1 MPVMICT
8 NSATEL
14 SMTKGQEPIV
24 HSWEYITNAEGKK
37 ILDTLFV
44 CLVNP
49 PTNVHFDD
57 LPMHVVL
64 LTRTSVTTSVRL
76 PDDTYLKISRNQ
88 VEILPNFAM
97 TDYASQGKTHFQN
110 VVDLG
115 HSDSHQAYYT
125 ALSRGTT
132 AAGTLILS
140 GFHPQKIQGGAS
152 GALRQEFH
160 ELELLDEITTL
171 QFYGNLNTK
180 IMVEERHSTLIA
192 AFRKMKGEEFVP
204 KLMHR
209 TLQWGPGD
217 PYLEW
222 AHTHKE
228 TTTDSLGKHREG
240 PEAALKQPFKK
251 QKKSGNSMTTN
262 VRRDSDLFLVSGL
275 PEGTQWS
282 NNSCAYDAIITVLF
296 NTWKENPLGN
306 NEAWSEINNSLMIE
320 LINGFNNYMA
330 RLTLTQQGQTL
341 ENVREQMQQRL
352 ISISTEFGFGLFTSI
367 SSVLQLVLQYN
378 EAVTSCMQRCTVPT
392 HPAIQERLNNRTCLI
407 TTFPSIGQ
415 SLQQHLDNFQHKLGS
430 HCSVCNQ
437 QQIRITT
444 FHCLPP
450 LLAFEWPAGVT
461 PSLPDIIT
469 VTAEDQQTFALK
481 GVIYYGQNHFTAHV
495 KLRSGT
501 WYHDGMVTGCALTLQ
516 PLLQQN
522 LNTPICAIYS
532 RLTIT

>member
-1 MPVMICT
+1 MTHFVSIDTVAQDDIEGSNYHRHCVSPKHRQRKNNKIPQHIQQQLWDQTACANTKLIPGKLSLCIGMPVMICT

-64 LTRTSVTTSVRL
+64 LTRTSVTTSVHL

-222 AHTHKE
+222 AH
-228 TTTDSLGKHREG
+228 
-240 PEAALKQPFKK
+240 
-251 QKKSGNSMTTN
+251 
-262 VRRDSDLFLVSGL
+262 SDL
-275 PEGTQWS
+275 
-282 NNSCAYDAIITVLF
+282 
-296 NTWKENPLGN
+296 
-306 NEAWSEINNSLMIE
+306 
-320 LINGFNNYMA
+320 
-330 RLTLTQQGQTL
+330 
-341 ENVREQMQQRL
+341 
-352 ISISTEFGFGLFTSI
+352 
-367 SSVLQLVLQYN
+367 
-378 EAVTSCMQRCTVPT
+378 
-392 HPAIQERLNNRTCLI
+392 H
-407 TTFPSIGQ
+407 
-415 SLQQHLDNFQHKLGS
+415 
-430 HCSVCNQ
+430 
-437 QQIRITT
+437 
-444 FHCLPP
+444 
-450 LLAFEWPAGVT
+450 
-461 PSLPDIIT
+461 
-469 VTAEDQQTFALK
+469 
-481 GVIYYGQNHFTAHV
+481 
-495 KLRSGT
+495 
-501 WYHDGMVTGCALTLQ
+501 
-516 PLLQQN
+516 
-522 LNTPICAIYS
+522 
-532 RLTIT
+532 